1 MGLIAEYDKNI
12 AGSNGQELSGDTV
25 VSRTGK
31 DDNQLGETVCVQ
43 GIRDLR
49 FPAYY
54 LQRLLK
60 IETNVFMIQIELR
73 AFPGVTRGVIAMPES
88 FVSA

>member
-1 MGLIAEYDKNI
+1 M
-12 AGSNGQELSGDTV
+12 
-25 VSRTGK
+25 
-31 DDNQLGETVCVQ
+31 CVQ

-60 IETNVFMIQIELR
+60 IETNVLMIQIELR
-73 AFPGVTRGVIAMPES
+73 ALPGVIWRIMAVLVSIVSYYTGGHDKIVLVIW
-88 FVSA
+88 